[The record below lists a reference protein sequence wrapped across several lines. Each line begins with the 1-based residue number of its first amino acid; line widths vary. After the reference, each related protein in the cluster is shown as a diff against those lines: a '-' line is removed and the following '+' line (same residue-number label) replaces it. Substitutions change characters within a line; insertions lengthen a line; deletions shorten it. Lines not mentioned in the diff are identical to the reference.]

1 MPVRDHVPPSL
12 HLARERPRQDRC
24 RYTDPIRP
32 APPTNP
38 GSVNRAGLGQ
48 TPEGTLLKDISLYMS
63 PVTCPEAASCILDFL
78 QRCCLEHR
86 QNAAAII
93 RRSDHLL
100 RGESGTSW
108 ANACSPVI
116 GCLTSSAAKSPSPVS
131 APSNS
136 LWYWRRGTSMAP
148 NVRR

>member
-12 HLARERPRQDRC
+12 HLARNALVRTAADTQTPSDPRQRQSPA
-24 RYTDPIRP
+24 RQTRP
-32 APPTNP
+32 
-38 GSVNRAGLGQ
+38 GLDK
-48 TPEGTLLKDISLYMS
+48 LLKDISLYMS
-63 PVTCPEAASCILDFL
+63 PVTCPEVASCILGFL